1 MRFDSCVERVKVLSR
16 YQICLGSMETGREAL
31 IITKTLGAQTMRVKL

>member
-1 MRFDSCVERVKVLSR
+1 MRFDSCVETVKVLSR
-16 YQICLGSMETGREAL
+16 YQIVLEMLKLAKRL